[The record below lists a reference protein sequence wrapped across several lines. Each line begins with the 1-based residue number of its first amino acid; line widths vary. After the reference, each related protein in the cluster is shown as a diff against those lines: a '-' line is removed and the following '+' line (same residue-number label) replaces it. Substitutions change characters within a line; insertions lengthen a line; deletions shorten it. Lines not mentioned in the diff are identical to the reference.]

1 MNCKKTEEAKFDFI
15 IADDNEKIE
24 DLYYFLKEFLGA
36 NISEFDV
43 GKFNYQIGISIK
55 TDVPEGV
62 TFLNVKLKSVEADV
76 SDVNQLS
83 LFNQNSDEDDFMIIK
98 DRKQKNN
105 FVIGSNEDNPIIDI
119 EKVIKKNRSLSKSNV

>member
-1 MNCKKTEEAKFDFI
+1 MNYKKTEEAKIDFMLT
-15 IADDNEKIE
+15 DDLQKIE
-24 DLYYFLKEFLGA
+24 NLNYFLKEFLGKDIA
-36 NISEFDV
+36 DFDIE
-43 GKFNYQIGISIK
+43 KFDYQVGISIK

-62 TFLNVKLKSVEADV
+62 TFLSVKLKSVEQDV

-83 LFNQNSDEDDFMIIK
+83 LFNQNNDDDIMIIK

-105 FVIGSNEDNPIIDI
+105 LVIGSNEDNPIIDI